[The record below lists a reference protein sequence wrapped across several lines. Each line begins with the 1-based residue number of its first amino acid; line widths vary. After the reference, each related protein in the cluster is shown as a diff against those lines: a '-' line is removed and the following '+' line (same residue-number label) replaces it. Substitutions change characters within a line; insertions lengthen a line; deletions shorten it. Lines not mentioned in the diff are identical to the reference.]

1 MPRTGSKKTP
11 LTFLLAAAVLAAALI
26 AGMACRVTSTS
37 GGARVEEKTEAIR
50 TYPFSDPD
58 PVPIFAR
65 SSMAGQGARL
75 YPYFVFDR
83 FTAEPVEKSWTVV
96 RLKNPYIE
104 VAVLPQ
110 AGGKVWGASEKA
122 TGREF
127 LYWNHVLKFRQI
139 ALRGPW
145 TSGGIEFNFGVVGH
159 APSTATP
166 VDYVLRRNPD
176 GSASCVVG
184 TMDLPSRTR
193 WSVTITLPKDGA
205 VFETNALWVNPTP
218 FSQSYYAWSCAAVKT
233 ADDLKYIFPG
243 QWSIGHDYS
252 VPLEPWPVDRAGRD
266 LSYYRNNAF
275 PGSKSYFTV
284 GEYEDFYGG
293 WYEKADAGFGHWS
306 RYEDMPGRKV
316 WIWDL
321 SRSGEIWV
329 DLLTD
334 KDGQYTEPQA
344 GRLLNQ
350 SDHGDFPPG
359 SADRWQELW
368 FPYRGIGP
376 MAKASPHAVLSA
388 ARSGDRLALGL
399 FPLRPVNDEFTVR
412 AAGKE
417 VFRERLVLK
426 PEQIWKKNVALA
438 GVAAG
443 ADLEVRLGDKL
454 VYESSP
460 KADDL
465 ERPLRFRSASET
477 SAEGLYLQAR
487 GLERERRLAE
497 ALDKYVAAI
506 EKEPLHV
513 RALARA
519 AELATRRG
527 EPARALDY
535 ASRAL
540 SVSMYDPEANYV
552 YAVAA
557 RRLGRLV
564 DAKETLGW
572 AARSAQFKSVALVQS
587 AEIAVLEKEYRRAEE
602 YALKALETD
611 ARSVNALEVLAAAHR
626 LAGRKAEADRVLMRL
641 LDLDPLDHLARF
653 ERYLLNRI
661 PKDLEACRGLIRNE
675 LPHETWL
682 EMATFYVRLGL
693 VDDAASALKAAPVHP
708 TVLYTLSY
716 LLRDSSPSESAA
728 WLEKASAMSPNLVF
742 PFREEEIAVFSW
754 AMAARPADWKPKY
767 YLALILWGK
776 GRLEETRDLFEM
788 CENADFA
795 PFYIARGS
803 FFEKQD
809 PARANADYKKAI
821 ELDAGSWRAR
831 HILVA
836 YRLRL
841 GQKTEA
847 LAAARQAAVDFPAE
861 VPLQIDLAE
870 TLLTVGQP
878 AEAAAVLDAV
888 AALPYEGA
896 SDIYGLYVR
905 AHVAI
910 GIAAMQK
917 AAWPAAVEAL
927 EKSKLYPEKLGTG
940 APFHPDSRMQDYLIA
955 LCFDRMGEKD
965 MAAALRRAIRD
976 YTLTYWDESQP
987 HGYFGGLVL
996 ERLGKREDRLKAREL
1011 LSRAARPSAEI
1022 LFVLQALR

>member
-1 MPRTGSKKTP
+1 
-11 LTFLLAAAVLAAALI
+11 
-26 AGMACRVTSTS
+26 
-37 GGARVEEKTEAIR
+37 
-50 TYPFSDPD
+50 
-58 PVPIFAR
+58 FA
-65 SSMAGQGARL
+65 
-75 YPYFVFDR
+75 
-83 FTAEPVEKSWTVV
+83 
-96 RLKNPYIE
+96 
-104 VAVLPQ
+104 
-110 AGGKVWGASEKA
+110 
-122 TGREF
+122 
-127 LYWNHVLKFRQI
+127 
-139 ALRGPW
+139 
-145 TSGGIEFNFGVVGH
+145 
-159 APSTATP
+159 
-166 VDYVLRRNPD
+166 
-176 GSASCVVG
+176 
-184 TMDLPSRTR
+184 
-193 WSVTITLPKDGA
+193 
-205 VFETNALWVNPTP
+205 
-218 FSQSYYAWSCAAVKT
+218 
-233 ADDLKYIFPG
+233 
-243 QWSIGHDYS
+243 
-252 VPLEPWPVDRAGRD
+252 
-266 LSYYRNNAF
+266 
-275 PGSKSYFTV
+275 
-284 GEYEDFYGG
+284 
-293 WYEKADAGFGHWS
+293 
-306 RYEDMPGRKV
+306 
-316 WIWDL
+316 
-321 SRSGEIWV
+321 
-329 DLLTD
+329 
-334 KDGQYTEPQA
+334 
-344 GRLLNQ
+344 
-350 SDHGDFPPG
+350 
-359 SADRWQELW
+359 
-368 FPYRGIGP
+368 
-376 MAKASPHAVLSA
+376 
-388 ARSGDRLALGL
+388 
-399 FPLRPVNDEFTVR
+399 
-412 AAGKE
+412 
-417 VFRERLVLK
+417 
-426 PEQIWKKNVALA
+426 
-438 GVAAG
+438 
-443 ADLEVRLGDKL
+443 
-454 VYESSP
+454 
-460 KADDL
+460 
-465 ERPLRFRSASET
+465 
-477 SAEGLYLQAR
+477 
-487 GLERERRLAE
+487 
-497 ALDKYVAAI
+497 
-506 EKEPLHV
+506 
-513 RALARA
+513 
-519 AELATRRG
+519 
-527 EPARALDY
+527 
-535 ASRAL
+535 
-540 SVSMYDPEANYV
+540 
-552 YAVAA
+552 
-557 RRLGRLV
+557 
-564 DAKETLGW
+564 
-572 AARSAQFKSVALVQS
+572 
-587 AEIAVLEKEYRRAEE
+587 
-602 YALKALETD
+602 
-611 ARSVNALEVLAAAHR
+611 
-626 LAGRKAEADRVLMRL
+626 
-641 LDLDPLDHLARF
+641 
-653 ERYLLNRI
+653 RYLLNRI

-836 YRLRL
+836 YQLRL

-965 MAAALRRAIRD
+965 MAAALRQAIRD